1 MGGSVIQGTLAKIES
16 AIAKIEAGDSKDKAE
31 LVSLL
36 KKLKAELAELPESRI
51 DDARSIAHFTETA
64 AHEATRSN
72 KSMERKNLSISGIAY
87 SVKGFE
93 ASHPQLVE
101 ITNEIC
107 MILARMGI

>member
-1 MGGSVIQGTLAKIES
+1 MIKETLSKIES
-16 AIAKIEAGDSKDKAE
+16 AIAKIQAADGKDKAE
-31 LVSLL
+31 LVALL
-36 KKLKAELAELPESRI
+36 GKLKAELAVLPESHM

-64 AHEATRSN
+64 AHEATRTN
-72 KSMERKNLSISGIAY
+72 KSVERKNLSISGIAY

-101 ITNEIC
+101 IANEIC

>member
-1 MGGSVIQGTLAKIES
+1 MIKETLSKIES
-16 AIAKIEAGDSKDKAE
+16 AIAKIQAADGKDKAE

-36 KKLKAELAELPESRI
+36 GKLKNELAALPESRM

-64 AHEATRSN
+64 AHEVTRSN
-72 KSMERKNLSISGIAY
+72 KSAERKNLSISGIAY

-107 MILARMGI
+107 MLLARMGI

>member
-1 MGGSVIQGTLAKIES
+1 VIKETLSKIES
-16 AIAKIEAGDSKDKAE
+16 AIAKVQAADGKDKAE

-36 KKLKAELAELPESRI
+36 GKLKAELAALPESRI

-64 AHEATRSN
+64 AHEATRAN
-72 KSMERKNLSISGIAY
+72 KSVERKNLSISGIAY

-101 ITNEIC
+101 IANEIC

>member
-1 MGGSVIQGTLAKIES
+1 VIKETLSKIES
-16 AIAKIEAGDSKDKAE
+16 AISKIQAGDGKEKAE
-31 LVSLL
+31 LISLL
-36 KKLKAELAELPESRI
+36 SKLKAELSALPESRI

-64 AHEATRSN
+64 AHEATRAN
-72 KSMERKNLSISGIAY
+72 KSLERKNLSISGIAY